1 MKFAVL
7 VFPGSNCDIDMYH
20 AIKDELGEEVEY
32 VWHTAT
38 DLSGFDGV
46 LVPGGF
52 SYGDYLRCGAMANQ
66 SNIMAEVKK
75 AADAGKPVLGV
86 CNGFQILTE
95 AGLLPGALLRNKN
108 LKFMCRTVQLKVEN
122 NNTLFTN
129 QYEQGQ
135 IINIPIAHGEG
146 NYYCDEET
154 LQSLKDNNQIV
165 FTYSGDNP
173 NGSLEDI
180 AGIINERGNVL
191 GMMPHPERAV
201 DALVGGADGLAVFKS
216 IVKQWRKIMSTTKFE
231 PTAQQI
237 KDEKLYAGMGMS
249 DEEFAMV
256 EGILGRL
263 PNWTETGLFSV
274 MWSEHCSYK
283 NSKPVLRKFPTKGHK
298 YYKVQVKVR
307 VLSILVM
314 NRQ

>member
-38 DLSGFDGV
+38 DLSDFDGI

-75 AADAGKPVLGV
+75 AAEAGKPVLGV

-146 NYYCDEET
+146 NYYCDQET

-173 NGSLEDI
+173 NGSLADI

-216 IVKQWRKIMSTTKFE
+216 IVKQWRE
-231 PTAQQI
+231 NH
-237 KDEKLYAGMGMS
+237 
-249 DEEFAMV
+249 V
-256 EGILGRL
+256 
-263 PNWTETGLFSV
+263 N
-274 MWSEHCSYK
+274 
-283 NSKPVLRKFPTKGHK
+283 N
-298 YYKVQVKVR
+298 
-307 VLSILVM
+307 
-314 NRQ
+314 

>member
-38 DLSGFDGV
+38 DLSGFDGI

-154 LQSLKDNNQIV
+154 LQALKDNNQIV

-216 IVKQWRKIMSTTKFE
+216 IVKQWRE
-231 PTAQQI
+231 NH
-237 KDEKLYAGMGMS
+237 
-249 DEEFAMV
+249 V
-256 EGILGRL
+256 
-263 PNWTETGLFSV
+263 N
-274 MWSEHCSYK
+274 
-283 NSKPVLRKFPTKGHK
+283 N
-298 YYKVQVKVR
+298 
-307 VLSILVM
+307 
-314 NRQ
+314 

>member
-95 AGLLPGALLRNKN
+95 AGLLPGALLRNTN

-122 NNTLFTN
+122 SNTLFTN

-135 IINIPIAHGEG
+135 IIHIPIAHGEG

-216 IVKQWRKIMSTTKFE
+216 IVKQWRE
-231 PTAQQI
+231 NH
-237 KDEKLYAGMGMS
+237 
-249 DEEFAMV
+249 V
-256 EGILGRL
+256 
-263 PNWTETGLFSV
+263 N
-274 MWSEHCSYK
+274 
-283 NSKPVLRKFPTKGHK
+283 N
-298 YYKVQVKVR
+298 
-307 VLSILVM
+307 
-314 NRQ
+314 

>member
-1 MKFAVL
+1 M
-7 VFPGSNCDIDMYH
+7 
-20 AIKDELGEEVEY
+20 
-32 VWHTAT
+32 
-38 DLSGFDGV
+38 
-46 LVPGGF
+46 
-52 SYGDYLRCGAMANQ
+52 
-66 SNIMAEVKK
+66 
-75 AADAGKPVLGV
+75 
-86 CNGFQILTE
+86 
-95 AGLLPGALLRNKN
+95 PGALLRNKN

-165 FTYSGDNP
+165 FTYSGENP

-216 IVKQWRKIMSTTKFE
+216 IVKQWRE
-231 PTAQQI
+231 NH
-237 KDEKLYAGMGMS
+237 
-249 DEEFAMV
+249 V
-256 EGILGRL
+256 
-263 PNWTETGLFSV
+263 N
-274 MWSEHCSYK
+274 
-283 NSKPVLRKFPTKGHK
+283 N
-298 YYKVQVKVR
+298 
-307 VLSILVM
+307 
-314 NRQ
+314 